1 MTHPAQSGDVFEH
14 GGRRFILTIVED
26 TDNSPPWDNEDG
38 HGVIETRPHVSIGRR
53 VGPMRKRPGERVLL
67 DTGFQTTFYD
77 FPASIAKA
85 REEGWGWLPYG
96 WTVRQREGGDWVAE
110 GGTSTAIAPT
120 SHEAVSTLFNL
131 HRKTMSPRQYIAA
144 AVERD
149 YKRLLDWVT
158 GEWRYVG
165 VVVTLADD
173 DGITP
178 RPLYR
183 ESIGGI
189 ESDDLEHFAEVAH
202 ELASQIC
209 GRVNEIE
216 EERRHDRA

>member
-1 MTHPAQSGDVFEH
+1 MNSGDIFEH
-14 GGRRFILTIVED
+14 GGRKFILTIVEGAD
-26 TDNSPPWDNEDG
+26 SSPPWDNEDG
-38 HGVIETRPHVSIGRR
+38 HGVIATRAG
-53 VGPMRKRPGERVLL
+53 RKRPGERVLIM
-67 DTGFQTTFYD
+67 DDGFQTTFYD
-77 FPASIAKA
+77 FPASLAKA
-85 REEGWGWLPYG
+85 REEGWGWMPDG
-96 WTVRQREGGDWVAE
+96 WTVRQRGGGDWVAE

-120 SHEAVSTLFNL
+120 KQEAVSTLFNL
-131 HRKTMSPRQYIAA
+131 HRKTMSPRQYLAA

-149 YKRLLDWVT
+149 YKRLLNWVT

-183 ESIGGI
+183 ESLWGI